1 MILFFDEMYL
11 QKGEEFVG
19 SELVGA
25 DEDGKWYKGIVSF
38 MIVGLTQ
45 NIPYIFKAL
54 PETKISGEW
63 LMEELWKWIPS
74 PWCCLCQLT

>member
-11 QKGEEFVG
+11 QKCEEFVG

-25 DEDGKWYKGIVSF
+25 DEGGELYKDIVSF

-45 NIPYIFKAL
+45 NIPYLFKAL

-63 LMEELWKWIPS
+63 LIEELWK
-74 PWCCLCQLT
+74 

>member
-11 QKGEEFVG
+11 QKFEEFIG

-25 DEDGKWYKGIVSF
+25 DEGGELYKDTY

-45 NIPYIFKAL
+45 NIPYLFKAL

-63 LMEELWKWIPS
+63 LMEELWK
-74 PWCCLCQLT
+74 